1 MDRRQLVEEAMTLR
15 LQRLELAVD
24 EKLVDKKRLTCAIA
38 DLRGVKEPRIARPAG
53 RALSPGERPPTSMGT
68 GVLRD
73 PSASASSMATR
84 REDRPRIIQAF
95 WPRAR
100 RLRHTRRQS

>member
-73 PSASASSMATR
+73 PSACASSMASGGTIAREYSAHDPR
-84 REDRPRIIQAF
+84 RSA
-95 WPRAR
+95 
-100 RLRHTRRQS
+100 LK